1 MPLCAQCMT
10 RLVHVL
16 VPPSPGSSLQLFFF
30 SIIFFLGRCLTSNLF
45 SVFIHVFFFRQR
57 QKESLVL
64 IASENF
70 ASASV
75 IEALG
80 SVMQNKY
87 SEGYPNARYYGG
99 NENIDRVELLCQD
112 RALKAFNLD
121 PAEWG
126 VNVQSLSGSPANF
139 QVFNALIN
147 PHDRIMGLDLPHGGH
162 LTHGFYTPKK
172 KISATSIFFESMP
185 YRLDE
190 ATGTI
195 DYDTLDTNAQL
206 FRPKIIIAGAS
217 AYSRDL
223 DYGRFREICDSNG
236 AYLMADMAHV
246 SGLVAAGLHSSPFE
260 HADVVTTTTH
270 KSLRGPRGALIF
282 YRRGERQIGKKTV
295 KYDIE
300 DKINFSV
307 FPGLQGGPHNHTITA
322 LATALKQA
330 ASPDFVDYQRQ
341 VISNSKTFANALMER
356 GYELVSGGTDN
367 HLVLVDLRSK
377 GIDGARVER
386 VMELARMA
394 CNKNTVPGDKS
405 ALVPSGVRMGTPAL
419 TTRGFVDADFVQVA
433 EFFDRAVQISLTI
446 KKDAESR
453 KLKDFL
459 ASLPDENA
467 NADILALRQEVIG
480 FTSKFPTVGF

>member
-1 MPLCAQCMT
+1 
-10 RLVHVL
+10 
-16 VPPSPGSSLQLFFF
+16 
-30 SIIFFLGRCLTSNLF
+30 
-45 SVFIHVFFFRQR
+45 
-57 QKESLVL
+57 VL